1 LKLKLKQKIKKKRLK
16 GLTGTLNISE
26 DLMND
31 LSQVK
36 IIGSEVRRGK
46 ENVGVIVSSGTSFKV
61 ENSLMT

>member
-16 GLTGTLNISE
+16 GLTGRLNISE
-26 DLMND
+26 DLMDD

-46 ENVGVIVSSGTSFKV
+46 ENVGVVVSLRTSFKSR
-61 ENSLMT
+61 NSLMT